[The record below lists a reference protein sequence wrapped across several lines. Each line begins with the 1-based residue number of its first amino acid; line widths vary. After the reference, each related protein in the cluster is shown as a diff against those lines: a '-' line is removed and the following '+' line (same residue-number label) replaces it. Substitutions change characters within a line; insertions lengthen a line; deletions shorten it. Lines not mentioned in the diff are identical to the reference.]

1 MNIKISALPFKT
13 LPQMKFSFKTS
24 CIAFVAAILFLSLTS
39 CNLNSSKEKEAKDTS
54 SAADTSQSVQLQLV
68 TNAINFP
75 VEMEAAPD
83 NTHRLFIADLSG
95 KIMVLKNGTLLP
107 QPFLDIKSKL
117 EQKDTSGEVRA
128 MFGFTFHPQ
137 FASNKKFYVC
147 YNAPA
152 LIDTNS
158 CTLVVSEFIVS
169 TENADSAILSSE
181 HRILEIQGH
190 GVDHDACQIAFGPDG
205 YLYVSIGD
213 NHTPLN
219 ERKGQDLNSLLGKV
233 LRIDVNKTPY
243 AIPADNPF
251 VGVKNT
257 RPEIWAYGLRRFWR
271 FSFDPQSHVLIG
283 GEVGDKLRE
292 EVDIITKGGNYGWP
306 IQEGDTLVVQ
316 TSAKE
321 TAGFVAPLNTYN
333 REVGICVVGGSFYY
347 GKNLSSLNGKYVF
360 ADYNGSLFSLT
371 KNTNGE
377 WARQPLK
384 IVNKPADPLLII
396 SFDKDENNELYILG
410 VLNTKAGFKGAVY
423 KLVKS

>member
-1 MNIKISALPFKT
+1 
-13 LPQMKFSFKTS
+13 MKFSFKTS
-24 CIAFVAAILFLSLTS
+24 CIAFVAAILFFSLAS
-39 CNLNSSKEKEAKDTS
+39 CNLNSSKDKETAD
-54 SAADTSQSVQLQLV
+54 APLVADTSQSVQLQLV

-83 NTHRLFIADLSG
+83 NTHRLFIADLNG

-158 CTLVVSEFIVS
+158 CTLVVSEFTVS
-169 TENADSAILSSE
+169 AENADSAILSSE

-257 RPEIWAYGLRRFWR
+257 RYAAGIGLLADFIGITLAILLAY
-271 FSFDPQSHVLIG
+271 
-283 GEVGDKLRE
+283 
-292 EVDIITKGGNYGWP
+292 
-306 IQEGDTLVVQ
+306 
-316 TSAKE
+316 
-321 TAGFVAPLNTYN
+321 
-333 REVGICVVGGSFYY
+333 
-347 GKNLSSLNGKYVF
+347 
-360 ADYNGSLFSLT
+360 LF
-371 KNTNGE
+371 
-377 WARQPLK
+377 
-384 IVNKPADPLLII
+384 
-396 SFDKDENNELYILG
+396 FM
-410 VLNTKAGFKGAVY
+410 
-423 KLVKS
+423 

>member
-1 MNIKISALPFKT
+1 
-13 LPQMKFSFKTS
+13 MKFSFKTS
-24 CIAFVAAILFLSLTS
+24 CIAFVVAILFLSLAS

-137 FASNKKFYVC
+137 FSSNKKFYVC

-158 CTLVVSEFIVS
+158 GTLVVSEFTVS
-169 TENADSAILSSE
+169 AENADSDILSSE

-347 GKNLSSLNGKYVF
+347 GKTLSSLNGKYVF

-377 WARQPLK
+377 WTRQSLK

>member
-1 MNIKISALPFKT
+1 MPFKT
-13 LPQMKFSFKTS
+13 VPQMKFSFKIYS
-24 CIAFVAAILFLSLTS
+24 IAFVAAILFFSLAS
-39 CNLNSSKEKEAKDTS
+39 CNLNSSKDKETAD
-54 SAADTSQSVQLQLV
+54 APLVADTSQSVQLQLV

-83 NTHRLFIADLSG
+83 DTHRLFIADLSG
-95 KIMVLKNGTLLP
+95 KIMVSKNGTVLP
-107 QPFLDIKSKL
+107 QPFLDVRSKL
-117 EQKDTSGEVRA
+117 EQKDTSSEVRA

-158 CTLVVSEFIVS
+158 CTLVVSEFTVS

-377 WARQPLK
+377 WARQSLK

>member
-1 MNIKISALPFKT
+1 MKFLFKISRTTFVVSALAV
-13 LPQMKFSFKTS
+13 
-24 CIAFVAAILFLSLTS
+24 CIAA
-39 CNLNSSKEKEAKDTS
+39 CNLNNSKNEGASGTS
-54 SAADTSQSVQLQLV
+54 SVADSLQSVQLQLV
-68 TNAINFP
+68 TDAINFP
-75 VEMEAAPD
+75 IEMEAVPD
-83 NTHRLFIADLSG
+83 DSHRLFIADLSG
-95 KIMVLKNGTLLP
+95 KIMILKNGAVLP
-107 QPFLDIKSKL
+107 QPFLDVKSKL
-117 EQKDTSGEVRA
+117 EQKDTSAEVRA
-128 MFGFTFHPQ
+128 LFGFAFHPQ

-158 CTLVVSEFIVS
+158 CTLVISEFTVS
-169 TENADSAILSSE
+169 PANADSAILSSE
-181 HRILEIQGH
+181 RRILEVQGH

-257 RPEIWAYGLRRFWR
+257 RPEVWAYGLRRFWR
-271 FSFDPQSHVLIG
+271 FSFDQQSHELIG

-306 IQEGDTLVVQ
+306 IKEGDTLVVN
-316 TSAKE
+316 TSVAD
-321 TAGFVAPLNTYN
+321 TASFIAPVNTYG
-333 REVGICVVGGSFYY
+333 RTEGICVVGGNFYY
-347 GKNLSSLNGKYVF
+347 GKDLSFLNGKYVF

-371 KNTNGE
+371 KNTAGE
-377 WARQPLK
+377 WNRQPLK
-384 IVNKPADPLLII
+384 IANKPADPLLII

-410 VLNTKAGFKGAVY
+410 VLNTKTGFKGAVY
-423 KLVKS
+423 KLVKG